1 MEASEFVGAVL
12 RWIHVVAG
20 LLFVGTIWWQAVLL
34 TALRRDG
41 ESASQPGLLSTLLPR
56 SFTWLLWSGRITW
69 LFGFLLLGQ
78 VFYHGGMMF
87 EGDAGWTAGAMV
99 MAALTFF
106 MFPIYNGL
114 VLSPIGRKP
123 LLFGFVALVLIAV
136 DILAMIHIG
145 QFTYRAYVIH
155 LGAMFGTIMVANL
168 ESMRKERAG
177 ILSSVAS
184 GSIPEPGVV
193 EPLARRLTHNLFLA
207 VPLLWTMIE
216 AHTAVPAA
224 DSWWYLL
231 GAVLVGWGVVGVA
244 VRRLR
249 GPARTPA

>member
-1 MEASEFVGAVL
+1 MEASEFVGAIL

-34 TALRRDG
+34 ADLQRPGKG
-41 ESASQPGLLSTLLPR
+41 EAQPGLLSALLPR
-56 SFTWLLWSGRITW
+56 TFTWLLWSGRITW

-87 EGDAGWTAGAMV
+87 EGDAGWTAGAIV

-106 MFPIYNGL
+106 MFPVYNGL

-123 LLFGFVALVLIAV
+123 LLFGFFSLVLIAA

-168 ESMRKERAG
+168 ESMRKERSA
-177 ILSSVAS
+177 ILSSIAS
-184 GSIPEPGVV
+184 GSVPEPGAM

-207 VPLLWTMIE
+207 VPLIWAMIE

-224 DSWWYLL
+224 DSWLFLL
-231 GAVLVGWGVVGVA
+231 GAVLAGWGVVGVA

-249 GPARTPA
+249 GPARVPA